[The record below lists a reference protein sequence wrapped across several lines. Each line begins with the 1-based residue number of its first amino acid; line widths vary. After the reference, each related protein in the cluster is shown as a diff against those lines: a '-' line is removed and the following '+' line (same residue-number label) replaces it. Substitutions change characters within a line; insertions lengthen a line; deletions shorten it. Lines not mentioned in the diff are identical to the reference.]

1 MAIYVYQIYY
11 DEITRKI
18 IDPAFLPLDNSKS
31 ERPDWYEY
39 WPVRSVLLNNSFA
52 DSDYLGFVSP
62 RFREK
67 TGYTGD
73 AVKVLVERSSA
84 EVVAF
89 SPEFVLIAMHQN
101 SFRQGEIHQ
110 PGLLSASE
118 EVFEVIGLGLD
129 LKNLWQDQT
138 RTIYSNYFVARYSFW
153 KKWLGFSEKIF
164 EICEADETPLSAK
177 LTSFTRHRGKVDQY
191 QMKVFIME
199 RLVNA
204 LLEKLN
210 INAASKFNFAHQRKE
225 YDDER
230 KRLGR
235 TPVDFGRFLLLDAL
249 KGQYIKTGQVPYLNL
264 FRHYLSNEVK

>member
-11 DEITRKI
+11 DENTRKI
-18 IDPAFLPLDNSKS
+18 IDPSFLPLDNSKS

-52 DSDYLGFVSP
+52 DSDYLGFFSP
-62 RFREK
+62 RFLEK

-89 SPEFVLIAMHQN
+89 SPQFVQIALHQN
-101 SFRQGEIHQ
+101 SFLQGEIFQ
-110 PGLLSASE
+110 PGLLGVSE
-118 EVFEVIGLGLD
+118 EVLEVIGLGLD
-129 LKNLWQDQT
+129 LKNLWQDQA
-138 RTIYSNYFVARYSFW
+138 RTVYANYFLARYSFW

-164 EICEADETPLSAK
+164 EICEGDETPLSAK
-177 LTSFTRHRGKVDQY
+177 LTSFTRHRGKVDHY

-199 RLVNA
+199 RLVSA

-210 INAASKFNFAHQRKE
+210 INAASKFNFSHQRKD
-225 YDDER
+225 YVDEM

-235 TPVDFGRFLLLDAL
+235 APVDFGRFLLLDAL
-249 KGQYIKTGQVPYLNL
+249 KGQYIRTGQVPYLNL